1 MFESSLENPSR
12 EAIRRLV
19 GLFKLSAVGC
29 ALAGVLVAVG
39 YRTDPRFADIYLG
52 LSLLCAAGAWATANG
67 LNDRKK
73 WARNTGFVIAG
84 LSLFNFGMGTIFG
97 IIELYSL
104 WRAQRGGQ
112 FSGEGDAAEHARAAD
127 SK

>member
-1 MFESSLENPSR
+1 MFESSLEDPSR

-19 GLFKLSAVGC
+19 GLFRFSAVGL
-29 ALAGVLVAVG
+29 ALAGVAVAVG
-39 YRTDPRFADIYLG
+39 YRANPQFAGVYLG

-67 LNDRKK
+67 LNDRKR

-84 LSLFNFGMGTIFG
+84 LSLFNFGIGTIFG
-97 IIELYSL
+97 VIELYSL

-112 FSGEGDAAEHARAAD
+112 FSGEGDAA
-127 SK
+127 